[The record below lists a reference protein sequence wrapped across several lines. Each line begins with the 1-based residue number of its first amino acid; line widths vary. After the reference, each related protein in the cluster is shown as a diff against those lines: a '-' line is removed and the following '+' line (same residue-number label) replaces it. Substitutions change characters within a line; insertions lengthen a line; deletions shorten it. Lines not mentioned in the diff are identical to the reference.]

1 MLIAPTASLA
11 LLAAAAS
18 STAASS
24 TTSIA
29 PSPLAHSATTQPLGD
44 PGPERYRAWLDTP
57 GGDLPFFIE
66 LTATEAFLVNGPER
80 IPVPYPDR
88 SGGAFR
94 LEMPYFDSVLEAAP
108 SESDPQRLDGTWRK
122 VRGADNTAEVPFHMD
137 ARLPWRFE
145 PVNGLSRTAEAVAG
159 RWQVD
164 FESGDVPA
172 VGLFEAGDSLEVTG
186 TFLTN
191 TGDYRYLAGE
201 FRQEELL
208 LSCFDGA
215 HAFLFR
221 ADLSEAGTL
230 SGKFWSGDWWEEG
243 WTAER
248 NEQAALPNAFEE
260 VEALYEAPVASLS
273 FPDSKGVLRHVMD
286 YTPNGEVLLVQIF
299 GSWCPNCH
307 DETAYLRE
315 LDERYRDRGLRIVGL
330 AFELTGDVKRDG
342 AQLDKFRERHG
353 IEYPLLLAGKAN
365 KAATALALGLTDHVL
380 SYPTTLFVDRNGQIR
395 SIHSGFSGP
404 AAATEHAQ
412 LRSEFEAQIEALLDE
427 PTARQV
433 EQGAEVSLEMDH
445 PLEFSVHGSWESYPF
460 FRASNRKKAQKTSL
474 YIESLDRELSGRISD
489 SETTLESHLPVR
501 VFGQGVQVGSHRFY
515 TAGDGDLVSLGD
527 LGRRFGKYM
536 VTGSPMPRLVY
547 QSSAVDG
554 IPWKE
559 GGINASN
566 PVRAF
571 LCYEL
576 GIFEEIT
583 PEERSVLVEALSD
596 RSVHVQAHAAWALGQ
611 HPHPDSR
618 SSLTAALDSPNPVVR
633 REAARAL
640 GALPKDAATTARL
653 TEIAKN
659 DPHRLVRDAA
669 VSAWNA
675 LRVQNH

>member
-1 MLIAPTASLA
+1 MLLLTTALA
-11 LLAAAAS
+11 LLAAP
-18 STAASS
+18 
-24 TTSIA
+24 A
-29 PSPLAHSATTQPLGD
+29 PQAPEAP
-44 PGPERYRAWLDTP
+44 PVERYRAWLDTP

-66 LTATEAFLVNGPER
+66 LTETEAFLVNGPER
-80 IPVPYPDR
+80 IPVPYPER
-88 SGGAFR
+88 TAESFR
-94 LEMPYFDSVLEAAP
+94 LEMPYFDSVLEAVP
-108 SESDPQRLDGTWRK
+108 TQDDPGRLDGTWRK
-122 VRGADNTAEVPFHMD
+122 VRGADKVAEVPFHMD
-137 ARLPWRFE
+137 ANKSWRFE
-145 PVNGLSRTAEAVAG
+145 PKNGISRTAEAVAG

-164 FESGDVPA
+164 FESGDIPA
-172 VGLFEAGDSLEVTG
+172 VGLFEAGEGLDVTG

-201 FRQEELL
+201 FRQDELL

-221 ADLSEAGTL
+221 AELNEAGAL
-230 SGKFWSGDWWEEG
+230 NGKFWSGDWWEES

-315 LDERYRDRGLRIVGL
+315 LDERYGDRGLRIVGL
-330 AFELTGDVKRDG
+330 AFELTGDAKRDG

-365 KAATALALGLTDHVL
+365 KAATALALGLTNHVL

-404 AAATEHAQ
+404 AAASEHAR
-412 LRSEFEAQIEALLDE
+412 LRSEFEAQVEALLEE

-445 PLEFSVHGSWESYPF
+445 PLEFGVHGSWESYPF
-460 FRASNRKKAQKTSL
+460 FRAPNRKKAHRTKL
-474 YIESLDRELSGRISD
+474 YIETLDRGLLGRISD
-489 SETTLESHLPVR
+489 RESTLESHLPVR
-501 VFGQGVQVGSHRFY
+501 VLGQGVQVGSHRFY
-515 TAGDGDLVSLGD
+515 KTGDGDLVGLGD
-527 LGRRFGKYM
+527 LGRRYGKYM
-536 VTGSPMPRLVY
+536 STGNDPDMQSLLF

-554 IPWKE
+554 IPGKE

-596 RSVHVQAHAAWALGQ
+596 RSVHIQAHAAWALGQ
-611 HPHPDSR
+611 HPHSDAR
-618 SSLTAALDSPNPVVR
+618 EALMMALDSPNPVVR

-640 GALPKDAATTARL
+640 GALPKEAATDKRL
-653 TEIAKN
+653 GEVAKN

>member
-1 MLIAPTASLA
+1 MLIATTAALA
-11 LLAAAAS
+11 LLAA
-18 STAASS
+18 TAGP
-24 TTSIA
+24 A
-29 PSPLAHSATTQPLGD
+29 PQDA
-44 PGPERYRAWLDTP
+44 ERFRAWLDTP

-66 LTATEAFLVNGPER
+66 LTGTEAFLVNGPER
-80 IPVPYPDR
+80 IPVPYPER
-88 SGGAFR
+88 TAERFR

-108 SESDPQRLDGTWRK
+108 SEDDPQRLDGTWRK

-145 PVNGLSRTAEAVAG
+145 PVNGLSRPAEAVAG

-172 VGLFEAGDSLEVTG
+172 VGLFEAGEGLDVTG

-221 ADLSEAGTL
+221 ADLTEAGSL
-230 SGKFWSGDWWEEG
+230 SGKFWSGDWWEES

-248 NEQAALPNAFEE
+248 NAEAALPNAFEE

-286 YTPNGEVLLVQIF
+286 TTPNGEVLLVQIF

-365 KAATALALGLTDHVL
+365 KAATALALGLTDKVL
-380 SYPTTLFVDRNGQIR
+380 SYPTTLFVDRLGAIR
-395 SIHSGFSGP
+395 GIHSGFSGP

-412 LRSEFEAQIEALLDE
+412 LRSEFEAQIEALLEE
-427 PTARQV
+427 PTASQV
-433 EQGAEVSLEMDH
+433 DQGAEWPPHLEY
-445 PLEFSVHGSWESYPF
+445 PLAFDIVGSWESYPF
-460 FRASNRKKAQKTSL
+460 FRAMKREKARGTKL
-474 YIESLDRELSGRISD
+474 RVEALDRGPVGRISNA
-489 SETTLESHLPVR
+489 EGILESDLPVR
-501 VFGQGVQVGSHRFY
+501 VLGKGVQIGSQRFY
-515 TAGDGDLVSLGD
+515 RAGDGDLVGIGD
-527 LGRRFGKYM
+527 VGRRYGKYKGAT
-536 VTGSPMPRLVY
+536 VGGDVFPRLVY
-547 QSSAVDG
+547 QSSPVDG

-559 GGINASN
+559 DGINASN
-566 PVRAF
+566 PVRAY

-576 GIFEEIT
+576 GVFEEIT

-611 HPHPDSR
+611 HPHPASR
-618 SSLTAALDSPNPVVR
+618 EGLTAALDSPNPVVR
-633 REAARAL
+633 REAAAAL
-640 GALPKDAATTARL
+640 GALPNDPATKARL
-653 TEIAKN
+653 TEVSRN

-675 LRVQNH
+675 LRVQRH

>member
-1 MLIAPTASLA
+1 MLIASTAALA
-11 LLAAAAS
+11 LLAATAS
-18 STAASS
+18 P
-24 TTSIA
+24 A
-29 PSPLAHSATTQPLGD
+29 PQDT
-44 PGPERYRAWLDTP
+44 ERFRAWLDTP

-66 LTATEAFLVNGPER
+66 LTGTEAFLVNGSER
-80 IPVPYPDR
+80 IPVPAPDR
-88 SGGAFR
+88 TGGAFR
-94 LEMPYFDSVLEAAP
+94 LEMPYFDSVLEATP
-108 SESDPQRLDGTWRK
+108 SEDDPQRLDGTWRK

-145 PVNGLSRTAEAVAG
+145 PKNGLSRMADAVAG

-172 VGLFEAGDSLEVTG
+172 VGLFEAGEGLDVTG

-221 ADLSEAGTL
+221 AELNEAGTL
-230 SGKFWSGDWWEEG
+230 SGKFWSGDWWEES

-248 NEQAALPNAFEE
+248 NAEAALPNAFEE

-286 YTPNGEVLLVQIF
+286 YTPNSEVLLVQIF

-365 KAATALALGLTDHVL
+365 KAATALALGLTDKVL
-380 SYPTTLFVDRNGQIR
+380 SYPTTLFVDRLGAIR
-395 SIHSGFSGP
+395 GIHSGFAGP
-404 AAATEHAQ
+404 ATGLAHEE
-412 LRSEFEAQIEALLDE
+412 LRVEFESRIEQLLGE
-427 PTARQV
+427 PTL
-433 EQGAEVSLEMDH
+433 EQRVKEGTLDAMPSTRSHWAL
-445 PLEFSVHGSWESYPF
+445 F
-460 FRASNRKKAQKTSL
+460 
-474 YIESLDRELSGRISD
+474 LDRPWLAYNPVAPGPARFDFELGD
-489 SETTLESHLPVR
+489 GGWTMTLTTPSRGEAGSRELPMIVR
-501 VFGQGVQVGSHRFY
+501 GAGIQIGSQRYYMQGPFAFGMGNLGANLV
-515 TAGDGDLVSLGD
+515 ANDDGDLGAASWPSVPFTARGGADAWQAQADFLRSPDAPVMSQRTTIAAWAWSEQIKEEQRRLLLELLGH
-527 LGRRFGKYM
+527 
-536 VTGSPMPRLVY
+536 
-547 QSSAVDG
+547 
-554 IPWKE
+554 
-559 GGINASN
+559 
-566 PVRAF
+566 
-571 LCYEL
+571 
-576 GIFEEIT
+576 
-583 PEERSVLVEALSD
+583 
-596 RSVHVQAHAAWALGQ
+596 RSVHVQAQAAWALGQ
-611 HPHPDSR
+611 HPHPASR
-618 SSLTAALDSPNPVVR
+618 EGLTAALDSPNPVVR
-633 REAARAL
+633 REAAAAL
-640 GALPKDAATTARL
+640 GALPKDPDTKARL
-653 TEIAKN
+653 ADLSKN

>member
-1 MLIAPTASLA
+1 MLIASTAALA
-11 LLAAAAS
+11 LLAA
-18 STAASS
+18 TAGP
-24 TTSIA
+24 A
-29 PSPLAHSATTQPLGD
+29 PQDA
-44 PGPERYRAWLDTP
+44 ERYRAWLDPP

-66 LTATEAFLVNGPER
+66 LSETEAFLVNGPER
-80 IPVPYPDR
+80 IPVPYPER
-88 SGGAFR
+88 TAERFR
-94 LEMPYFDSVLEAAP
+94 LEMPYFDSVLEATP
-108 SESDPQRLDGTWRK
+108 SADDPQRLDGTWRK

-145 PVNGLSRTAEAVAG
+145 PVNGISRTAEAVAG

-172 VGLFEAGDSLEVTG
+172 VGLFEAGEGLDVTG

-221 ADLSEAGTL
+221 ADLNERGTL
-230 SGKFWSGDWWEEG
+230 IGKFWSGDWWEES

-248 NEQAALPNAFEE
+248 NAEAALPNAFEE

-273 FPDSKGVLRHVMD
+273 FPDSKGILRHVMD

-365 KAATALALGLTDHVL
+365 KAATALALGLTNHVL

-412 LRSEFEAQIEALLDE
+412 LRSEFEAQVEALLDE

-433 EQGAEVSLEMDH
+433 EQGAEVSLAMDH
-445 PLEFSVHGSWESYPF
+445 PLEFSVHGSWESYPY
-460 FRASNRKKAQKTSL
+460 FRAPNRKKAHRTRL
-474 YIESLDRELSGRISD
+474 YIETLDRGLSGRISD
-489 SETTLESHLPVR
+489 GETTLESHLPVR
-501 VFGQGVQVGSHRFY
+501 V
-515 TAGDGDLVSLGD
+515 
-527 LGRRFGKYM
+527 
-536 VTGSPMPRLVY
+536 
-547 QSSAVDG
+547 
-554 IPWKE
+554 
-559 GGINASN
+559 
-566 PVRAF
+566 
-571 LCYEL
+571 
-576 GIFEEIT
+576 
-583 PEERSVLVEALSD
+583 
-596 RSVHVQAHAAWALGQ
+596 
-611 HPHPDSR
+611 
-618 SSLTAALDSPNPVVR
+618 
-633 REAARAL
+633 
-640 GALPKDAATTARL
+640 
-653 TEIAKN
+653 
-659 DPHRLVRDAA
+659 
-669 VSAWNA
+669 
-675 LRVQNH
+675 

>member
-1 MLIAPTASLA
+1 MLIASTAALA
-11 LLAAAAS
+11 LLAATAS
-18 STAASS
+18 P
-24 TTSIA
+24 A
-29 PSPLAHSATTQPLGD
+29 PQDT
-44 PGPERYRAWLDTP
+44 ERFRAWLDTP

-66 LTATEAFLVNGPER
+66 LTGTEAFLVNGPER
-80 IPVPYPDR
+80 IPVPAPDR
-88 SGGAFR
+88 TGGAFR
-94 LEMPYFDSVLEAAP
+94 LEMPYFDSVLEATP
-108 SESDPQRLDGTWRK
+108 SEDDPQRLDGTWRK

-137 ARLPWRFE
+137 ARLPWRFD

-172 VGLFEAGDSLEVTG
+172 VGLFEGGEGLDVTG

-221 ADLSEAGTL
+221 AELNEAGAL
-230 SGKFWSGDWWEEG
+230 NGKFWSGDWWEES

-273 FPDSKGVLRHVMD
+273 FPDSNGVLRHVMD
-286 YTPNGEVLLVQIF
+286 YTPNGEVLLVQVF

-365 KAATALALGLTDHVL
+365 KAATALALGLTDRVL
-380 SYPTTLFVDRNGQIR
+380 SYPTTLFVDRTGKIR
-395 SIHSGFSGP
+395 EIHSGFSGP
-404 AAATEHAQ
+404 ATGLAHQE
-412 LRSEFEAQIEALLDE
+412 LRVEFESKIEALLDE
-427 PTARQV
+427 SARATDLSPGNTMWLAYRPGSERPYRLILDQSEFGDWFAYRQGGPTDF
-433 EQGAEVSLEMDH
+433 SMDH
-445 PLEFSVHGSWESYPF
+445 TVPVQFFGRGVQIGSKRYYLTDVGHGVGLGDVGSLLIPTWPQDIGATPTWPSSPFGEVPDGWNTSDRLQTLLSPDEPLTRRRAIITSW
-460 FRASNRKKAQKTSL
+460 AW
-474 YIESLDRELSGRISD
+474 SD
-489 SETTLESHLPVR
+489 SMSADQRGAL
-501 VFGQGVQVGSHRFY
+501 VQ
-515 TAGDGDLVSLGD
+515 LL
-527 LGRRFGKYM
+527 
-536 VTGSPMPRLVY
+536 
-547 QSSAVDG
+547 
-554 IPWKE
+554 
-559 GGINASN
+559 N
-566 PVRAF
+566 
-571 LCYEL
+571 
-576 GIFEEIT
+576 
-583 PEERSVLVEALSD
+583 D
-596 RSVHVQAHAAWALGQ
+596 RSVHVQAQAAWALGQ
-611 HPHPDSR
+611 HPHPASR
-618 SSLTAALDSPNPVVR
+618 EALTAALDSPNPVVR
-633 REAARAL
+633 REAAAAL
-640 GALPKDAATTARL
+640 GALPKDADTKARL
-653 TEIAKN
+653 ADLSSN

-675 LRVQNH
+675 LRVQRH